1 MWVVYIVCVLPVGRG
16 LWRRL
21 TTATERVVKMDESS
35 RQVPGT
41 NSGGGGHAKLSLKWS
56 LQADVK
62 SQLNS
67 ALDDMKKSVINVKK
81 SPWLLTRSSTYTD
94 CWLVG
99 FHSGEMFWLKFS

>member
-1 MWVVYIVCVLPVGRG
+1 M
-16 LWRRL
+16 
-21 TTATERVVKMDESS
+21 
-35 RQVPGT
+35 PGT

-94 CWLVG
+94 C
-99 FHSGEMFWLKFS
+99 